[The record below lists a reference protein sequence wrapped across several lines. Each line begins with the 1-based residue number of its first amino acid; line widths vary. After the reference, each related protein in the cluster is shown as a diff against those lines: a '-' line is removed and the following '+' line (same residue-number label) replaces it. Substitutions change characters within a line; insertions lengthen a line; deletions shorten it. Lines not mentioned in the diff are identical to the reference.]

1 MAHTR
6 SLYRAGMITTA
17 LLMTAGTATAA
28 DQPTPRQQWHQAAA
42 QQYSALADAA
52 ETLEQSAADYCANA
66 KNQPSDDARATL
78 EHDWLAAYQR
88 WQAVRYVQFGPVE
101 QQSRGWQLQFWPDSK
116 NLVGR
121 KVGLALKA
129 DTPATLDD
137 VEQAGVALQG
147 FPALEYL
154 LYDDA
159 MDDASL
165 ANPGACALAQN
176 ISTHIRQTTQAL
188 EDDWQAFGE
197 HFESTDGYTHTLLQ
211 SAVQSVEQL
220 EEKRLAAPLGLAGTP
235 ANSYRAEAW
244 RSGESVA
251 LMRASL
257 EGLREGV
264 MPGLTALL
272 HSRGHPALVDKLE
285 AQLDEVIA
293 RANTLPDGMVRAIEA
308 PTIEGEGPEQKAA
321 FADLQGFY
329 VQVSQ
334 LRRLLASDVAAATGL
349 RRGFNSSD
357 GD

>member
-1 MAHTR
+1 MPTPTPLRRTAH
-6 SLYRAGMITTA
+6 AGLAAATM
-17 LLMTAGTATAA
+17 LMTAGTATAA

-165 ANPGACALAQN
+165 ANPGACALAHN

-235 ANSYRAEAW
+235 ANGYRAEAW
-244 RSGESVA
+244 RSGQSVT
-251 LMRASL
+251 LMQASL
-257 EGLREGV
+257 EGLDRGL

-272 HSRGHPALVDKLE
+272 NKRGHAELAHNVRE
-285 AQLDEVIA
+285 QLDTILA
-293 RANTLPDGMVRAIEA
+293 RADALPAGLA
-308 PTIEGEGPEQKAA
+308 PSLDDDAA
-321 FADLQGFY
+321 FANLQGFY

-334 LRRLLASDVAAATGL
+334 LRQLLAQNVAAAVGL

>member
-1 MAHTR
+1 MPTR
-6 SLYRAGMITTA
+6 TPFQRTARAGLAAASLA
-17 LLMTAGTATAA
+17 LTLSASA
-28 DQPTPRQQWHQAAA
+28 DDPAPREQWHQAAA
-42 QQYSALADAA
+42 QQYAALADATQA
-52 ETLEQSAADYCANA
+52 LEHSAAAYCESPDKA
-66 KNQPSDDARATL
+66 ARAGL
-78 EHDWLAAYQR
+78 EADWLSAYQR
-88 WQAVRYVQFGPVE
+88 WQAVRYIQFGPIE
-101 QQSRGWQLQFWPDSK
+101 QQSRGWQLQFWPDAK

-121 KVGLALKA
+121 KVTTQLKA
-129 DTPATLDD
+129 DAPATLEI
-137 VEQAGVALQG
+137 VKQAGVALQG

-159 MDDASL
+159 MDDVSL
-165 ANPGACALAQN
+165 VEPGACALAQN

-188 EDDWQAFGE
+188 ESDWQAFEE
-197 HFESTDGYTHTLLQ
+197 HFETTDGYTHTLLQ
-211 SAVQSVEQL
+211 SAIQSVELL
-220 EEKRLAAPLGLAGTP
+220 EEKRLATPLGLAGKP

-251 LMRASL
+251 LMQASL
-257 EGLREGV
+257 EGLQEGV

-285 AQLDEVIA
+285 KQLDEVIA
-293 RANTLPDGMVRAIEA
+293 RAKALPDGMVRAIETRA
-308 PTIEGEGPEQKAA
+308 TDAQKAGKVA
-321 FADLQGFY
+321 VFADLQGFY